1 MITPDISPE
10 TILTRDEVAKW
21 LKVNP
26 RQVDRLGVPRI
37 DLGHK
42 TKRYLVRDG
51 TLPNVGKKGAPR
63 VRRGDLPKK
72 PGGSGEPRGGEP
84 DLAGRVLAA
93 STNMS

>member
-37 DLGHK
+37 DLGRK
-42 TKRYLVRDG
+42 TKRYLVRDV
-51 TLPNVGKKGAPR
+51 LAWLEQHSRPR
-63 VRRGDLPKK
+63 PGD
-72 PGGSGEPRGGEP
+72 G
-84 DLAGRVLAA
+84 GRV
-93 STNMS
+93 